1 MINYKPVPFTP
12 ALRRSLSASPAASST
27 PPPMPDFLFTG
38 YTGVPG
44 FIETVAVLAISGAAA
59 WVGVC
64 TGTKKQ
70 NSTLVR
76 SAGWVG
82 GVGSAIIGLLYLGT
96 KSGLN
101 DYIGLPAVRISP
113 S

>member
-1 MINYKPVPFTP
+1 MINFKPVPFTP
-12 ALRRSLSASPAASST
+12 AIRRSLSAAPAGE
-27 PPPMPDFLFTG
+27 PPPMPDFLYTG
-38 YTGVPG
+38 YTGVAG
-44 FIETVAVLAISGAAA
+44 VFETLAVITVAGAAA
-59 WVGVC
+59 WVGIC
-64 TGTKKQ
+64 TGTKKK

-82 GVGSAIIGLLYLGT
+82 GVGSAVIGALYLAT

-101 DYIGLPAVRISP
+101 DYIGLPSVRISP